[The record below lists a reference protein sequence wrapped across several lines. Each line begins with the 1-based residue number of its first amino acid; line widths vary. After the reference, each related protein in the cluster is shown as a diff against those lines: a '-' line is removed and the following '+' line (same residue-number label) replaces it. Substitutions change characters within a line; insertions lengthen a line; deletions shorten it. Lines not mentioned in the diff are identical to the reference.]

1 MQGRVGDGDE
11 KVKLAF
17 ACFGAQSVARLSC
30 TCFVLLTL
38 TPIPFFNIEL
48 QVKKKK
54 KEAQSNPMTC
64 PQHLVG
70 HSRDLSVWTG
80 GSSLKFPPNSQSLTG
95 N

>member
-1 MQGRVGDGDE
+1 MREAVQGRVGDGDE

-54 KEAQSNPMTC
+54 RRLRAIP
-64 PQHLVG
+64 
-70 HSRDLSVWTG
+70 
-80 GSSLKFPPNSQSLTG
+80 
-95 N
+95 

>member
-17 ACFGAQSVARLSC
+17 ARFGAQSVARLSC

-38 TPIPFFNIEL
+38 MPIPFFNIEL

-54 KEAQSNPMTC
+54 EAQSNPMTC
-64 PQHLVG
+64 PWHLVR

-80 GSSLKFPPNSQSLTG
+80 GASLKFPPNSQSLTG